1 MVESILRRLESIL
14 RCWNRFQESKFQNFL
29 QRSLQNRFQCTRI
42 DSRVL
47 KTRKTATLTKRFDSI
62 HTQTAHPKKFC
73 TPGKPFP
80 MFQRLGRI
88 FRKDRATGSAAVS
101 GFDAEEQV
109 DEEADEEEADMDDVF
124 MSGTPTA
131 DAPSRSHGNVGQ
143 GTATSTEPSG
153 TRKTLSGK
161 KRKQMDILERM
172 ADEVHDSTA
181 AQKEHVQILAN
192 AISVKNNDVKM
203 GEKLE

>member
-1 MVESILRRLESIL
+1 
-14 RCWNRFQESKFQNFL
+14 
-29 QRSLQNRFQCTRI
+29 
-42 DSRVL
+42 
-47 KTRKTATLTKRFDSI
+47 
-62 HTQTAHPKKFC
+62 AHPKKFY

-88 FRKDRATGSAAVS
+88 FGKDRATGSAAVS

-124 MSGTPTA
+124 MSGTPTT

-143 GTATSTEPSG
+143 GTATSAEPSG
-153 TRKTLSGK
+153 TRRTLSGK

-192 AISVKNNDVKM
+192 AISGKNNDVKM
-203 GEKLE
+203 GEKLEQLGFADHEAIRIVVKINSKPELEKSHVVISNYILYNEQHFLHHVLLLLAM